1 MFAYILYGLLIILYI
16 YAVYQVVLL
25 VTSEQHNPIR
35 TLGWAVV
42 LLFIPAIGL
51 GVYVAFGRNE
61 RQEKRI
67 LKLSIRSK
75 EQTSGP
81 LNLDTIR
88 QTVEEDIA
96 TTKTDNAES
105 VFALMRL
112 LYANGRSLVYPQNRI
127 EILARP
133 KETFDRLFADL
144 EAATDHIHIEFY
156 IIDNDVIGNQLRQ
169 ILERKAR
176 QGLRVRVI
184 YDYWGSYSIDRRYKK
199 SMREAGVKFHAFFPP
214 EFPFVLRHINNR
226 NHRKVVVVD
235 GKVAYTGGLNIAD
248 RYRTGN
254 TLGVW
259 RDTMV
264 RLEGPVVH
272 GLQETFLGDWY
283 FIDHKKHQKRRY
295 FPQADRMESER
306 NFVQI
311 VDSGPD
317 TQYRNILHGICQAI
331 ATARNYIY
339 IQTPYFMPPGELEEA
354 LRMASL
360 RGVNLKILIPESS
373 DTSMAQ
379 LSNASYLETM
389 MESGAEIYWYKGG
402 FLHSKAI
409 VIDDYIST
417 VGTSNMDFRSYEQN
431 FEVNAFIYDLKT
443 AATLKAAF
451 ENDLKNAEKVDL
463 ETWKQRSTWQK
474 VKESFSR
481 LFSPA
486 M

>member
-1 MFAYILYGLLIILYI
+1 MAK
-16 YAVYQVVLL
+16 
-25 VTSEQHNPIR
+25 
-35 TLGWAVV
+35 W
-42 LLFIPAIGL
+42 
-51 GVYVAFGRNE
+51 
-61 RQEKRI
+61 
-67 LKLSIRSK
+67 
-75 EQTSGP
+75 
-81 LNLDTIR
+81 
-88 QTVEEDIA
+88 
-96 TTKTDNAES
+96 
-105 VFALMRL
+105 
-112 LYANGRSLVYPQNRI
+112 
-127 EILARP
+127 
-133 KETFDRLFADL
+133 
-144 EAATDHIHIEFY
+144 HI
-156 IIDNDVIGNQLRQ
+156 Q
-169 ILERKAR
+169 
-176 QGLRVRVI
+176 
-184 YDYWGSYSIDRRYKK
+184 
-199 SMREAGVKFHAFFPP
+199 
-214 EFPFVLRHINNR
+214 
-226 NHRKVVVVD
+226 
-235 GKVAYTGGLNIAD
+235 GGLNIAD

-254 TLGVW
+254 MLGVW